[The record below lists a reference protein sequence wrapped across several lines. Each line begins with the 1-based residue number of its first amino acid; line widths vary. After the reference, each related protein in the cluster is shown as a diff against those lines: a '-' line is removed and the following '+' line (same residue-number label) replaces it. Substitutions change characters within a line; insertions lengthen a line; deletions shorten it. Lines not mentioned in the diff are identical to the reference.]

1 MLSHWDTNEQLTT
14 CVGGANVARM
24 KPRRIASL
32 GMFVLVFGLLTTT
45 PRAADTIPAQITD
58 AEFWKMIGEFSERD
72 GDFSVMSI
80 ITSNEVDYQTVIP
93 DLKKAVKPGGV
104 YIGVGP
110 EQNFTYM
117 SAMRSK
123 IGFVIDIRR
132 DNMLEHLMYKA
143 LFEISRDRVDFIS
156 RLFARRPAGTIPN
169 SNARAI
175 MAAFANSKVDT
186 MLYRDTLRAIE
197 AQLQTSHN
205 FPISSSDLKRIE
217 YLYNTFSM
225 QGVLSFSSSLS
236 FKSPGYTYLMTT
248 DDRNGTNWSFLASEA
263 NFQFIQELQRKN
275 LIIPLVGDFA
285 GPKAIRAVGQ
295 YLKDHGSTA
304 ALFYLSNVEYYISP
318 PRAAQ
323 RTWETYCR
331 NIAFLPADAN
341 SMVIRFDPYN
351 MTRHPEQTIAS
362 LPELIRAIQAN
373 SIPDYVRTLNMAR

>member
-1 MLSHWDTNEQLTT
+1 MRV
-14 CVGGANVARM
+14 CGATVARM
-24 KPRRIASL
+24 NSLRIAGL
-32 GMFVLVFGLLTTT
+32 GIFIPVFVLLLTTE
-45 PRAADTIPAQITD
+45 RAADTIPVQIAD
-58 AEFWKMIGEFSERD
+58 ADFWKMIGDFSERD

-93 DLKKAVKPGGV
+93 DLRKTVKPGGA

-123 IGFVIDIRR
+123 LGFVIDIRR

-143 LFEISRDRVDFIS
+143 LFEISKDRVDFIS
-156 RLFARRPAGTIPN
+156 RLFARRPAGTV
-169 SNARAI
+169 SGTTARAI
-175 MAAFANSKVDT
+175 MSAFSNSKVDSV
-186 MLYRDTLRAIE
+186 LYRDTLRAIE
-197 AQLQTSHN
+197 AQLLTTHH
-205 FPISSSDLKRIE
+205 FPISSSDIKRIE

-248 DDRNGTNWSFLASEA
+248 DDRSGTNWSFLASEA
-263 NFQFIQELQRKN
+263 NYQFIQELQRKN

-295 YLKDHGSTA
+295 YLKEHGSTA

-323 RTWETYCR
+323 KTWESYCR

-351 MTRHPEQTIAS
+351 FTRHPEQTIAS
-362 LPELIRAIQAN
+362 LPEFIRTIQAN
-373 SIPDYVRTLNMAR
+373 RIPDYVRTLNMAR

>member
-1 MLSHWDTNEQLTT
+1 
-14 CVGGANVARM
+14 M
-24 KPRRIASL
+24 KSRRVASL
-32 GMFVLVFGLLTTT
+32 GIFVLVFGLLSTASQ
-45 PRAADTIPAQITD
+45 AADTIPAQITD
-58 AEFWKMIGEFSERD
+58 SEFWKMIGDFSERD

-93 DLKKAVKPGGV
+93 NLTKTVKPGGV

-117 SAMRSK
+117 SAMRTK
-123 IGFVIDIRR
+123 MGFVIDIRR
-132 DNMLEHLMYKA
+132 DNMIEHLMYKA
-143 LFEISRDRVDFIS
+143 LFEISKDRVDFTS
-156 RLFARRPAGTIPN
+156 RLFARRPAGSIAGT
-169 SNARAI
+169 NARAI

-186 MLYRDTLRAIE
+186 VLYRDTLRAIE
-197 AQLQTSHN
+197 AQLQTTHN
-205 FPISSSDLKRIE
+205 FPISSSDIKRIE

-248 DDRNGTNWSFLASEA
+248 DDRSGTNWSFLASEA
-263 NFQFIQELQRKN
+263 NFQFIQELQKKN

-323 RTWETYCR
+323 KTWEAYCR

-362 LPELIRAIQAN
+362 LPEFIRTIQAN
-373 SIPDYVRTLNMAR
+373 NIPDYVRTLNMAR

>member
-1 MLSHWDTNEQLTT
+1 
-14 CVGGANVARM
+14 M

-32 GMFVLVFGLLTTT
+32 VILVLVFGPLATT

-58 AEFWKMIGEFSERD
+58 AEFWKMIGDFSERD

-93 DLKKAVKPGGV
+93 DLRKTVKPGGV

-123 IGFVIDIRR
+123 MGFVIDIRR
-132 DNMLEHLMYKA
+132 DNMIEHLMYKA

-156 RLFARRPAGTIPN
+156 RLFARRPAGTIPT

-186 MLYRDTLRAIE
+186 MLYRDTLRTIE

-205 FPISSSDLKRIE
+205 FPVSSSDLKRIE
-217 YLYNTFSM
+217 YLYKTFSM

-236 FKSPGYTYLMTT
+236 FKSPGYTYLVTT

-318 PRAAQ
+318 PRTAQ
-323 RTWETYCR
+323 KAWEAYCR

-362 LPELIRAIQAN
+362 LPEFIRTIQAN
-373 SIPDYVRTLNMAR
+373 NIPDYVRTLNMAR

>member
-1 MLSHWDTNEQLTT
+1 MN
-14 CVGGANVARM
+14 
-24 KPRRIASL
+24 PRRIAGL
-32 GMFVLVFGLLTTT
+32 GIFILAFGILTTT
-45 PRAADTIPAQITD
+45 QRAVDTIPAQITD
-58 AEFWKMIGEFSERD
+58 ADFWKMIGDFSERD

-93 DLKKAVKPGGV
+93 ALRNTVKAGGV

-123 IGFVIDIRR
+123 MGFVIDIRR
-132 DNMLEHLMYKA
+132 DNMIEHLMYKA
-143 LFEISRDRVDFIS
+143 LFEISKDRTDFVS
-156 RLFARRPAGTIPN
+156 RLFARRPASTI
-169 SNARAI
+169 SGSTARAI
-175 MAAFANSKVDT
+175 MAAFANSRVDT
-186 MLYRDTLRAIE
+186 ALYRDTLMAIE
-197 AQLQTSHN
+197 AQLQTTHH
-205 FPISSSDLKRIE
+205 FPVSNSDIKRIE

-248 DDRNGTNWSFLASEA
+248 DDRSGTNWSFLASDA

-295 YLKDHGSTA
+295 YLKDHGSPA
-304 ALFYLSNVEYYISP
+304 ASFYLSNVEYYISP

-323 RTWETYCR
+323 KTWEAYCR
-331 NIAFLPADAN
+331 NIASLPADAN

-362 LPELIRAIQAN
+362 LSEFIRVIQSN
-373 SIPDYVRTLNMAR
+373 NIPDYVRTLNMAR

>member
-1 MLSHWDTNEQLTT
+1 M
-14 CVGGANVARM
+14 
-24 KPRRIASL
+24 ASL
-32 GMFVLVFGLLTTT
+32 GTLILAIGIFATTH
-45 PRAADTIPAQITD
+45 RAADSIPAQIAD
-58 AEFWKMIGEFSERD
+58 SEFWKMSGDLSERD

-93 DLKKAVKPGGV
+93 DLRKTVKPGGV

-117 SAMRSK
+117 SAMRSRM
-123 IGFVIDIRR
+123 GFVIDIRR

-143 LFEISRDRVDFIS
+143 LFEISKDRVDFVS
-156 RLFARRPAGTIPN
+156 RLFARRPVGSTSGT
-169 SNARAI
+169 NARAI
-175 MAAFANSKVDT
+175 MAAFANSKVDPV
-186 MLYRDTLRAIE
+186 LHRDTLRAIE
-197 AQLQTSHN
+197 AQLQTTHN
-205 FPISSSDLKRIE
+205 FPVSSSDIKRIE

-225 QGVLSFSSSLS
+225 QGVLSFSSNLS

-248 DDRNGTNWSFLASEA
+248 DDRSGTNWSFLASEA

-285 GPKAIRAVGQ
+285 GPKVIRAVGQ
-295 YLKDHGSTA
+295 YLKEHGSAA

-323 RTWETYCR
+323 KTWEAYCR
-331 NIAFLPADAN
+331 NIAFLPADEN

-362 LPELIRAIQAN
+362 LSEFIGAVQAN
-373 SIPDYVRTLNMAR
+373 KIPDYVRTLNMAR

>member
-1 MLSHWDTNEQLTT
+1 MW
-14 CVGGANVARM
+14 VGEANVARM
-24 KPRRIASL
+24 KPRRIASI
-32 GMFVLVFGLLTTT
+32 GVFILVFGLLVTT
-45 PRAADTIPAQITD
+45 PRAADTIPAQIPD
-58 AEFWKMIGEFSERD
+58 AEFWKMIGDFSERD

-93 DLKKAVKPGGV
+93 ELRKTVKPGGV

-117 SAMRSK
+117 AAMRSK
-123 IGFVIDIRR
+123 IGFVLDIRR

-143 LFEISRDRVDFIS
+143 LFEISKDRVDFIS
-156 RLFARRPAGTIPN
+156 HLFARRPAGTIPN
-169 SNARAI
+169 STARAI
-175 MAAFANSKVDT
+175 MAAFAKSKVDT

-197 AQLQTSHN
+197 AQLQTAHR

-248 DDRNGTNWSFLASEA
+248 DDRNGTNWSFLASDA

-285 GPKAIRAVGQ
+285 GSKSIRAIGQ

-323 RTWETYCR
+323 KTWEAYCR
-331 NIAFLPADAN
+331 NIASLPADAN

-351 MTRHPEQTIAS
+351 MTRHPEQTIGS
-362 LPELIRAIQAN
+362 LPELIQAIQTN
-373 SIPDYVRTLNMAR
+373 TIPDYVRTLNMAR